1 VRPCAQQRESSAVP
15 EEQCTMSAATI
26 SVDEFLALEQKVL
39 QTVALIKQER
49 EGRQAAEAARQAAEA
64 ARATVDAELA
74 MARQLLE
81 QAQMKIT
88 SLEQRVAAQ
97 AQEIAAQAQQI
108 ASTHAAESTVKALE
122 QERDMVRQRV
132 EKMLGDLDALL

>member
-1 VRPCAQQRESSAVP
+1 
-15 EEQCTMSAATI
+15 MSASTI

-49 EGRQAAEAARQAAEA
+49 EARHAAETAKAA
-64 ARATVDAELA
+64 VDADLA

-81 QAQMKIT
+81 QAQAKMEA
-88 SLEQRVAAQ
+88 LEQRVAAQ
-97 AQEIAAQAQQI
+97 AEELAAQAQLI
-108 ASTHAAESTVKALE
+108 VSSHAAASTVRALE

>member
-1 VRPCAQQRESSAVP
+1 
-15 EEQCTMSAATI
+15 MSASTI

-49 EGRQAAEAARQAAEA
+49 EARQLAEAARHAAETAKA
-64 ARATVDAELA
+64 AVDADLA

-81 QAQMKIT
+81 QAQAKIEA
-88 SLEQRVAAQ
+88 LEQRVAAQ
-97 AQEIAAQAQQI
+97 AEELAAQAQLI
-108 ASTHAAESTVKALE
+108 ASSHAAASTVKALE